1 MDKVLNRE
9 ESMELMDLLGL
20 ERAAWGNLPLMRKAY
35 LRKCKEFHPD
45 KGGDEDKM
53 KRMNTLYK
61 KMEQDVKVAH
71 QPDFGTWS
79 SSEVCADF
87 PLCPDTLYC
96 KDWPICSKKPSVHC
110 PCMLC
115 QLRLRHLNRKFLR
128 KEPLVWI
135 DCYCIDCFTQWFG
148 LDLTEETLQWWVQ
161 IIGETPFRDLKL

>member
-35 LRKCKEFHPD
+35 LKKCKEFHPD

-71 QPDFGTWS
+71 QPDFGAWH
-79 SSEVCADF
+79 SSEVGSDF
-87 PLCPDTLYC
+87 PPCPDTLYC
-96 KDWPICSKKPSVHC
+96 KDWPLCATKPSANC

-115 QLRLRHLNRKFLR
+115 QLRNRHAYRKFLR
-128 KEPLVWI
+128 RDPLVWI
-135 DCYCIDCFTQWFG
+135 DCYCFDCFRQWFG
-148 LDLTEETLQWWVQ
+148 LDLTEEAVHWWSH
-161 IIGETPFRDLKL
+161 IIGETPYRDLKL